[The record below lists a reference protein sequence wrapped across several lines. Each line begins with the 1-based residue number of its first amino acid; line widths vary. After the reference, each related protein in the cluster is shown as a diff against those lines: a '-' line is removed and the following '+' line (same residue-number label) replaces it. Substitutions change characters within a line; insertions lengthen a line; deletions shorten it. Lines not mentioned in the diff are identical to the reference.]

1 MWHKIILAQNK
12 IIQFGVKF
20 KYDYARAKYMYQNK
34 TKKKRKILIAIPQNI
49 TKKTLSELCGDT
61 Q

>member
-1 MWHKIILAQNK
+1 M
-12 IIQFGVKF
+12 
-20 KYDYARAKYMYQNK
+20 YMYQNK